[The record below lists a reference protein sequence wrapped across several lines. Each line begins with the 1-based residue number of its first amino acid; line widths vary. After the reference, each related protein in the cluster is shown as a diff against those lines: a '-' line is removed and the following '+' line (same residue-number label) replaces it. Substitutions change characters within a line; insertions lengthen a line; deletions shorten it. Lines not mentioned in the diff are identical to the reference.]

1 MNSMQKPPR
10 DEQQLEQYIGKL
22 LRAQPLRQA
31 PASLAARIEQQLALQ
46 AARPW
51 WVQGFSAWPWLAR
64 ILFAIAS
71 AGLVA
76 LTYLTTDRLSWISE
90 SLQQSSIANA
100 TRAGAQMFTN
110 LGHALQTLG
119 GMIPAAWLYGAA
131 GVALL
136 LYAALFGL
144 GAAAFRTLFDPI
156 PEPART

>member
-71 AGLVA
+71 AALVA

-119 GMIPAAWLYGAA
+119 GMIPAAWLYAGA

-144 GAAAFRTLFDPI
+144 GAAAFRTLFDPT
-156 PEPART
+156 PEPARY

>member
-1 MNSMQKPPR
+1 MNSMQIPPR
-10 DEQQLEQYIGKL
+10 DEQELEQYIGKL

-31 PASLAARIEQQLALQ
+31 PASLTARIEQQLAMQ

-71 AGLVA
+71 TGLVG

-90 SLQQSSIANA
+90 ALQQSSIANT
-100 TRAGAQMFTN
+100 TRATAQMFAN
-110 LGHALQTLG
+110 LGQALQTLG
-119 GMIPAAWLYGAA
+119 NMIPAAWLYGGA

-156 PEPART
+156 PEPVRY